1 MKDLKGQD
9 ALNFIK
15 ELERKENDA
24 IIMFKNE
31 KYVDIEVIEHHVSD
45 ETLKELHK
53 NKQIY
58 IMSFWNWGK
67 YEYFI
72 KTL

>member
-15 ELERKENDA
+15 ELERKENDS

-31 KYVDIEVIEHHVSD
+31 KYVDIEVIEHRVSD

>member
-1 MKDLKGQD
+1 MRDLKGQD

-15 ELERKENDA
+15 ELERKDNDN

-31 KYVDIEVIEHHVSD
+31 KYVDIGVIEHHVSD